1 MLRFC
6 LLVCFALSVQFLY
19 AAPQSDKVAEVAA
32 GKLKEAKVSWWGF
45 DAEDSTEFLQAAFNS
60 KASKVIVDK
69 QATPWIT
76 GPLALSSNKEI
87 VFEENV
93 ELLAKAGLF
102 QGRNESLLSA
112 PNTKNLKLVGLGKGA
127 TLRMRK
133 ADYHAE
139 PYAKSEWRHGI
150 SLRGV
155 ENVTIENLSI
165 VSSGGDG
172 IYIAGG
178 RANCSRNVT
187 VRKVVCDDNNRQG
200 ISVISADKLLI
211 EDCVLKNTWGTSP
224 QAGIDFEPNNFR
236 EQLTDCVM
244 QRCVFENNA
253 GDGIEFYLK
262 YLVGSPIPISARIE
276 DCIIRGNKRY
286 GLCYI
291 LRDSPIAQIKGSC
304 ELVNCRFEYCEAGG
318 ILIETKDPD
327 ASTLSLKGTTITN
340 CGKDEKAPPILL
352 RTGDTLESGGI
363 DFGVV
368 RLIDSFDRR
377 PLELRDLEPIG
388 HPKNVRGT
396 LHLQRGDKTET
407 VEINDAW
414 FAKEYPNVL
423 RRIPWEEPMPER
435 FVPLEKADVNV
446 DTKFPPVRQRKQG
459 DYWIYAE
466 KGTQIRL
473 ALSVRQVGRNA
484 IGRCFG
490 ILTLPD
496 GKTNRF
502 DIPSDK
508 AKDFEFALATAPET
522 GVYRLSVDVG
532 SHAVQMLRCNQTVVI
547 PAVPRLGL
555 IYTTGT
561 LYLHVPP
568 GTKEFGIRVRG
579 EPGEAVKASV
589 VDPSGKTVWTED
601 VIVGAV
607 QFDRTAQEG
616 KIDGRWQ
623 IVLERPS
630 RLGFE
635 DNKVTILGV
644 PPLLGLNPMQLLVPR
659 SP

>member
-1 MLRFC
+1 MPKIFVVVLCC
-6 LLVCFALSVQFLY
+6 LALAVQPLI
-19 AAPQSDKVAEVAA
+19 AAPQPDKVAEVAA
-32 GKLKEAKVSWWGF
+32 GKLKEAKASWWGF
-45 DAEDSTEFLQAAFNS
+45 NAEDSTEFLQAAINS
-60 KASKVIVDK
+60 KAPKLIVDK
-69 QATPWIT
+69 QASAWIT
-76 GPLALSSNKEI
+76 GPLFLVDNQEI
-87 VFEENV
+87 VFEEDV

-102 QGRNESLLSA
+102 HGRGDSLLSA
-112 PNTKNLKLVGLGKGA
+112 PNTKNLKLAGLGKGA
-127 TLRMRK
+127 ILRMRK

-139 PYAKSEWRHGI
+139 PYTKSEWRHGI

-172 IYIAGG
+172 IYIASG

-187 VRKVVCDDNNRQG
+187 IRKVVCDDNNRQG

-224 QAGIDFEPNNFR
+224 QAGIDFEPNNSR

-244 QRCVFENNA
+244 RRCAFENNA

-262 YLVGSPIPISARIE
+262 YLVGSPIPISVRIE
-276 DCIIRGNKRY
+276 DCIVQGNKRY
-286 GLCYI
+286 GLRYI
-291 LRDSPIAQIKGSC
+291 LGDSPVAQIKGSC
-304 ELVNCRFEYCEAGG
+304 ELVNCRFENCEAGG
-318 ILIETKDPD
+318 ILIEAKDAE

-340 CGKDEKAPPILL
+340 CGKGEKAPPILL
-352 RTGDTLESGGI
+352 RTGDSLESGGI

-368 RLIDSFDRR
+368 RLTDSFDRR
-377 PLELRDLEPIG
+377 PFELGDLVG

-396 LHLQRGDKTET
+396 LHLRRGDKTET

-414 FAKEYPNVL
+414 FAKEYPNVI
-423 RRIPWEEPMPER
+423 RRIPWEEPAPER
-435 FVPLEKADVNV
+435 FVPSEKADINV
-446 DTKFPPVRQRKQG
+446 DTQFPPVWQRKQG

-466 KGTQIRL
+466 KGTPIRL
-473 ALSVRQVGRNA
+473 ALSVRQVGRNE
-484 IGRCFG
+484 IGRCTG
-490 ILTLPD
+490 VLTLPD

-502 DIPSDK
+502 NIPADK
-508 AKDFEFALATAPET
+508 VRDFEFVLAAAPET
-522 GVYRLSVDVG
+522 GVYRLSAEVG

-547 PAVPRLGL
+547 PAVPRLDL

-561 LYLHVPP
+561 LYLHVPS
-568 GTKEFGIRVRG
+568 GTKEFGVRVRG
-579 EPGEAVKASV
+579 EPGEAIKASV

-616 KIDGRWQ
+616 KIDGLWQ

-635 DNKVTILGV
+635 DNNVMILGV
-644 PPLLGLNPMQLLVPR
+644 APLLGLNPKQLLVPR